1 LTAPWP
7 HVILSLTS
15 GIKTMLTHLIKS
27 INWIDVALAFLFIRM
42 IFVGVKNGFIS
53 EFFKFLGV
61 VAAVFVSLHYYSSLA
76 AWVAEKTNLSC
87 DYWDLATFAGLWVAV
102 TFFFKLLRDGILFLF
117 KVEANHEGF
126 DKYAAGIV
134 AVVRG
139 ILVCSLTIFLI
150 LLAHNGPVT
159 RMTLHSYSYKIAGR
173 TAVSTYSFLYNNLV
187 EKLSAGEHYNAAAA
201 QVLHPDSSRSRY

>member
-1 LTAPWP
+1 
-7 HVILSLTS
+7 
-15 GIKTMLTHLIKS
+15 MLTHLIKS

-61 VAAVFVSLHYYSSLA
+61 VAAVFVSLHYYSFLA
-76 AWVAEKTNLSC
+76 AWVAVKTNLSC
-87 DYWDLATFAGLWVAV
+87 DYWDLVMFAGLWVAV
-102 TFFFKLLRDGILFLF
+102 AVFFKFFRDGILFLF
-117 KVEANHEGF
+117 KVETNHKGF

-134 AVVRG
+134 AVARG

-150 LLAHNGPVT
+150 LLTHNGPVT

-173 TAVSTYSFLYNNLV
+173 AAVSTYSFLYNNLV
-187 EKLSAGEHYNAAAA
+187 DKLFAGEHYNAAAA
-201 QVLHPDSSRSRY
+201 REISNEKI